1 MCRFVDKGRIFMTHP
16 TKAIFG
22 MLLKDSVKVSR
33 GGSEEGLYSEKD
45 VEAALERTELVDFHQ
60 TIDVDG
66 IKVRTSHG
74 AVRRRV
80 SSAQES

>member
-1 MCRFVDKGRIFMTHP
+1 MNTVLLIWQGRIFMTHP

-33 GGSEEGLYSEKD
+33 GATDAGLYSEKD
-45 VEAALERTELVDFHQ
+45 VEAALERTELLDFHQ

-66 IKVRTSHG
+66 IKV
-74 AVRRRV
+74 AEACRV
-80 SSAQES
+80 PESADRIA

>member
-1 MCRFVDKGRIFMTHP
+1 MTHP

-33 GGSEEGLYSEKD
+33 GSTDAGLYSEKD
-45 VEAALERTELVDFHQ
+45 VEAALERTELLDFHQ

-66 IKVRTSHG
+66 IKVIRL
-74 AVRRRV
+74 
-80 SSAQES
+80 AQFCEQLTNTETLL

>member
-1 MCRFVDKGRIFMTHP
+1 MTHP

-33 GGSEEGLYSEKD
+33 GSTDAGLYSEKD
-45 VEAALERTELVDFHQ
+45 VEAALERTELLDFHQ

-66 IKVRTSHG
+66 IKVIRLALFCEQLTNT
-74 AVRRRV
+74 
-80 SSAQES
+80 ETLL

>member
-1 MCRFVDKGRIFMTHP
+1 MTHP

-33 GGSEEGLYSEKD
+33 GSTDDGLYSEKD
-45 VEAALERTELVDFHQ
+45 VEAALERTELLDFHQ

-66 IKVRTSHG
+66 IKVRNRAFVNSYQTQHHL
-74 AVRRRV
+74 
-80 SSAQES
+80 SSGQ